1 LVFRR
6 LGGEFAAQGGHRSAK
21 MRRPTEFRCQTGP
34 SGLAKAAG
42 ALSGAGKTSKKDTG
56 GGTMSRLV
64 ATPMITASAAAG
76 RAVLRGIL
84 CVLIATACFAIM
96 DSLVKWVA
104 PRIPVMQIVFF
115 RSLFA
120 FVPITLL
127 IIRNG
132 GIATLRTNRLGGHAR
147 RSLCGV
153 VSLAGFIYAFGHM
166 PLADVVGIGFSAPL
180 FITALS
186 VPLLGERVGVRRW
199 SAVLVGFVG
208 VLIMVRPGSGVF
220 DPAAAVALG
229 ATVLYALAMIFIR
242 SLGRSESTG
251 AIAFYYTLLCSV
263 IGAAFLPFQ
272 WITPEPLDAVL
283 LVVIGLIGGCG
294 QLLIT
299 SAFRNAPAAVI
310 APFDYV
316 SMLYVSL
323 IGYAVWGD
331 VPDHALLIGAV
342 IVIASGLYILHR
354 ETRRAVPPRR

>member
-1 LVFRR
+1 
-6 LGGEFAAQGGHRSAK
+6 
-21 MRRPTEFRCQTGP
+21 
-34 SGLAKAAG
+34 
-42 ALSGAGKTSKKDTG
+42 
-56 GGTMSRLV
+56 
-64 ATPMITASAAAG
+64 MITASAAAG

-229 ATVLYALAMIFIR
+229 ATVLYALAMISIR

-263 IGAAFLPFQ
+263 IGTAFLPFQ
-272 WITPEPLDAVL
+272 WVTPAPLDAVL

-331 VPDHALLIGAV
+331 VPDRALLIGAV

-354 ETRRAVPPRR
+354 ETRRAAPSSG

>member
-1 LVFRR
+1 
-6 LGGEFAAQGGHRSAK
+6 
-21 MRRPTEFRCQTGP
+21 
-34 SGLAKAAG
+34 
-42 ALSGAGKTSKKDTG
+42 
-56 GGTMSRLV
+56 
-64 ATPMITASAAAG
+64 MITASAAAG

-104 PRIPVMQIVFF
+104 PRIPVMQMVFF

-132 GIATLRTNRLGGHAR
+132 GIATWRTNRLGGHAR

-166 PLADVVGIGFSAPL
+166 PLADAVGIGFSAPL

-186 VPLLGERVGVRRW
+186 VPLLGERVGIRRW

-208 VLIMVRPGSGVF
+208 VIVMVRPGSGVF
-220 DPAAAVALG
+220 DAPAIVALG
-229 ATVLYALAMIFIR
+229 ATMLYALAMIFIR

-251 AIAFYYTLLCSV
+251 AIAFYYTLLCTA

-272 WITPEPLDAVL
+272 WVTPEPVEPPL
-283 LVVIGLIGGCG
+283 LAPIGLIGGCG
-294 QLLIT
+294 QLLLP
-299 SAFRNAPAAVI
+299 SSYRNAPAAVI

-316 SMLYVSL
+316 SMLYVSV
-323 IGYAVWGD
+323 IGYVVWGD
-331 VPDHALLIGAV
+331 VPDGALLIGAV
-342 IVIASGLYILHR
+342 IVVASGLYILHR
-354 ETRRAVPPRR
+354 ETRRTAAPGG

>member
-1 LVFRR
+1 
-6 LGGEFAAQGGHRSAK
+6 
-21 MRRPTEFRCQTGP
+21 
-34 SGLAKAAG
+34 
-42 ALSGAGKTSKKDTG
+42 
-56 GGTMSRLV
+56 MSI
-64 ATPMITASAAAG
+64 APAHTAAAR
-76 RAVLRGIL
+76 RAVLRGIV
-84 CVLIATACFAIM
+84 CVLAATACFSVM

-115 RSLFA
+115 RSVFA
-120 FVPITLL
+120 FVPIALMVL
-127 IIRNG
+127 RDG
-132 GIATLRTNRLGGHAR
+132 GIASLRTRRLGGHAR

-166 PLADVVGIGFSAPL
+166 PLADAVGIGFSAPL

-186 VPLLGERVGVRRW
+186 VPLLGERVGIRRW

-208 VLIMVRPGSGVF
+208 VLVMVRPGSGVF

-229 ATVLYALAMIFIR
+229 ATMLYALAMIFIR

-251 AIAFYYTLLCSV
+251 AIAFYYTLVCTV

-272 WITPEPLDAVL
+272 WVTPGPEDAAL
-283 LVVIGLIGGCG
+283 LIAIGLIGGCG

-299 SAFRNAPAAVI
+299 SSYRNAPAAVI
-310 APFDYV
+310 APFDYI

-331 VPDHALLIGAV
+331 VPDRFLLAGAA
-342 IVIASGLYILHR
+342 IVIASGLYILNR
-354 ETRRAVPPRR
+354 ETRRGAGPQKSG

>member
-1 LVFRR
+1 
-6 LGGEFAAQGGHRSAK
+6 
-21 MRRPTEFRCQTGP
+21 
-34 SGLAKAAG
+34 
-42 ALSGAGKTSKKDTG
+42 
-56 GGTMSRLV
+56 MSRLV

-127 IIRNG
+127 VIRDG

-153 VSLAGFIYAFGHM
+153 VALAGFIYAFGHM
-166 PLADVVGIGFSAPL
+166 PLADAVGNGFSAPL

-208 VLIMVRPGSGVF
+208 VLIMVQPGSGVF

-229 ATVLYALAMIFIR
+229 ATMLYALAMIFIR

-251 AIAFYYTLLCSV
+251 AIAFYYTLLCSL
-263 IGAAFLPFQ
+263 IGTAFLPFQ
-272 WITPEPLDAVL
+272 WVTPEPLDAVL

-323 IGYAVWGD
+323 IGYFVWGD
-331 VPDHALLIGAV
+331 VPDRALLIGAV
-342 IVIASGLYILHR
+342 IVIASGLYILRR
-354 ETRRAVPPRR
+354 ETRRAASE